1 MKTLL
6 ALALAATVTNSA
18 HAATTDAEA
27 FASLKKLAGEWR
39 GPAMM
44 KGMPPAH
51 SIVRVTAG
59 GSAVEEV
66 SFPGTKMEMVSLYHM
81 DKGHLVMTHYCI
93 LGNQPHVKLNAAKS
107 TARDLVFDYAGGTN
121 LNVRRDA
128 HMHSLTLTL
137 PDAAKKGRQQL
148 TFSGV
153 SWENGKQ
160 KSACGSTVTRVR

>member
-1 MKTLL
+1 MKTLF
-6 ALALAATVTNSA
+6 ALSLAAFT
-18 HAATTDAEA
+18 ATTAQAAVSAADA

-59 GSAVEEV
+59 GSAVEEIT
-66 SFPGTKMEMVSLYHM
+66 FPGTKMEMVSLYHM
-81 DKGHLVMTHYCI
+81 DKGSLVMTHYCV
-93 LGNQPHVKLNAAKS
+93 LGNQPHVKLNTRKS
-107 TARDLVFDYAGGTN
+107 TATELVFDYAGGTN
-121 LNVRRDA
+121 LNASRDA
-128 HMHSLTLTL
+128 HMHSLALTL
-137 PDAAKKGRQQL
+137 PDPSKKGGQKL

-160 KSACGSTVTRVR
+160 KSACASTMTRVK